1 MDISNKK
8 SNYHDNKVEIYNGT
22 MLLFGPK
29 LLRNEITQSWRH
41 RSKKKKLFFFFPW
54 LPHNEALSKESS
66 HKGYHKNLFPQNVSI
81 FQFFNHYKF

>member
-41 RSKKKKLFFFFPW
+41 QSKKKIVLFFPLATSRRGSFKRKLTQRIPQKSVS
-54 LPHNEALSKESS
+54 PKREYLSV
-66 HKGYHKNLFPQNVSI
+66 L
-81 FQFFNHYKF
+81 

>member
-41 RSKKKKLFFFFPW
+41 HSKKKKILFSPLATTSRGSFQRKLTQRIAQKSVSPKR
-54 LPHNEALSKESS
+54 EYLSV
-66 HKGYHKNLFPQNVSI
+66 L
-81 FQFFNHYKF
+81 